1 MNRTVLTIFC
11 DDIRHEI
18 GGKFS
23 YIGVYSGQMFVP
35 SFPITLPKL
44 CLAMSVITSA
54 DTPFRKLVMRL
65 RKDDAVLAE
74 AALDDTQLSNA
85 VEAFADVPEDER
97 RDRVQSL
104 QSMFVFSP
112 FQLEGPCTL
121 RVRIETESGELRGVG
136 LRIGQAPTE
145 NPSGT

>member
-1 MNRTVLTIFC
+1 MNRYVLTIFC
-11 DDIRHEI
+11 DDIRHEV

-54 DTPFRKLVMRL
+54 DTPFHNLVMRIL
-65 RKDDAVLAE
+65 KDDALLAE
-74 AALDDTQLSNA
+74 AALDDTQLANA

-97 RDRVQSL
+97 KERVQLL

-112 FQLEGPCTL
+112 FQLDGPCKL
-121 RVRIETESGELRGVG
+121 RVRIETESVELRGVG
-136 LRIGQAPTE
+136 LRIDQAPAVDS
-145 NPSGT
+145 PAQ

>member
-23 YIGVYSGQMFVP
+23 YIGVYTGQMFVP

-54 DTPFRKLVMRL
+54 ETPFHKLVMRIL
-65 RKDDAVLAE
+65 KDDAVLAE
-74 AALDDTQLSNA
+74 AALDDTQLSNG
-85 VEAFADVPEDER
+85 VEAVAEVPEDARKE
-97 RDRVQSL
+97 RVQLL

-112 FQLEGPCTL
+112 FQLEVPCAL

-136 LRIGQAPTE
+136 LRIEKAPPE
-145 NPSGT
+145 HSN

>member
-1 MNRTVLTIFC
+1 MNRHVLTIFC
-11 DDIRHEI
+11 DDIRHEV

-44 CLAMSVITSA
+44 CLAMSVITST
-54 DTPFRKLVMRL
+54 DMPFRKLAMRIL
-65 RKDDAVLAE
+65 KDDAPLAE
-74 AALDDTQLSNA
+74 AALDDTQLANV

-97 RDRVQSL
+97 KERVQLL

-121 RVRIETESGELRGVG
+121 KVRIETESGELRGVG
-136 LRIGQAPTE
+136 LRIGQAPAE
-145 NPSGT
+145 SPPG

>member
-1 MNRTVLTIFC
+1 MNRHVLTIFC
-11 DDIRHEI
+11 DDIRHEV
-18 GGKFS
+18 GGKLS

-44 CLAMSVITSA
+44 CLSMSVITSA
-54 DTPFRKLVMRL
+54 DTPFRKLAMRL
-65 RKDDAVLAE
+65 LKDDAVLAE

-85 VEAFADVPEDER
+85 VEAFAEVPEDER
-97 RDRVQSL
+97 RDRVQLL

-136 LRIGQAPTE
+136 LRIGQAPAE